1 MLPRYRLAN
10 APLRGLLSGLLSSLG
25 QYVPPRFEYVSL
37 VAGCLILVDG
47 HHSHFCR
54 LDAARLLLGMTLY
67 PRSRVLR
74 RHSANPYAAMSAGWA
89 SQFPDLAQRDA
100 PGTSNIQ
107 LYSSLRVRVGV
118 YVC

>member
-1 MLPRYRLAN
+1 VLLSCWFLPRYRLAN
-10 APLRGLLSGLLSSLG
+10 APLRGLLSGLLSSLV

-37 VAGCLILVDG
+37 VAGCLLLVDG

-54 LDAARLLLGMTLY
+54 LDAAHQLLGMVLY
-67 PRSRVLR
+67 PRFRVLC

-100 PGTSNIQ
+100 PGTSII
-107 LYSSLRVRVGV
+107 
-118 YVC
+118 